1 MVFAHVGEV
10 IADDEL
16 LTLAQRLFKL
26 ARGGIPLK
34 DAGVLAFHPL
44 GVLVQAVRAVAG
56 QGFGAGDHVVVFQRL
71 DELKTLGDFLGGV
84 VELAVGNPILAVNA
98 LQIVDHQDH
107 LVVSAQRQ
115 RIVVLAQ
122 LLGEDRAGGHQLF
135 QRDRGRKAGLLKGGL
150 VPVEDT
156 AGHRHRDGQ
165 KLAVDGALGKRL
177 LVELGQIDDVR
188 DLIEIVE
195 LAAAVRVGEG
205 VQPVP
210 VDLVH
215 VEGGIRGEIL
225 AHLVFPAAPRAVGAL
240 HVNAGRGLESLDGLL
255 GRFVA
260 GVAAPPREGQGAFG
274 QRANG
279 GQRQRQRQ
287 QACDHLFHHKF
298 ALLLIYLAGF
308 SGAKGLACPFQ
319 PATKHNGFSC

>member
-1 MVFAHVGEV
+1 M
-10 IADDEL
+10 
-16 LTLAQRLFKL
+16 
-26 ARGGIPLK
+26 
-34 DAGVLAFHPL
+34 
-44 GVLVQAVRAVAG
+44 
-56 QGFGAGDHVVVFQRL
+56 VVFQAL
-71 DELKTLGDFLGGV
+71 DEFKTLGDFLGRV
-84 VELAVGNPILAVNA
+84 VQLAVDNPILAVHA
-98 LQIVDHQDH
+98 LDVVHHQDH

-115 RIVVLAQ
+115 RVIVVAQ
-122 LLGEDRAGGHQLF
+122 LLGEHRAGGHQVG
-135 QRDRGRKAGLLKGGL
+135 QRGRGLKTGLLEGGL

-156 AGHRHRDGQ
+156 AGHGNRDRQ
-165 KLAVDGALGKRL
+165 QLTVDGALGESL
-177 LVELGQIDDVR
+177 LTELGQVDHVR
-188 DLIEIVE
+188 NLVEVVE
-195 LAAAVRVGEG
+195 LAGAVRVGEG

-240 HVNAGRGLESLDGLL
+240 HVNAGRGLEGLDGLL

-308 SGAKGLACPFQ
+308 SGAKGLARPFQ
-319 PATKHNGFSC
+319 PATKHNGFSVKSCSLCACSL

>member
-1 MVFAHVGEV
+1 M
-10 IADDEL
+10 
-16 LTLAQRLFKL
+16 
-26 ARGGIPLK
+26 
-34 DAGVLAFHPL
+34 
-44 GVLVQAVRAVAG
+44 
-56 QGFGAGDHVVVFQRL
+56 VVFQRL

-115 RIVVLAQ
+115 RIVVVAQ

-165 KLAVDGALGKRL
+165 KLAVDGALSERL
-177 LVELGQIDDVR
+177 LVELGQVDDVR
-188 DLIEIVE
+188 NLIEIVE

-260 GVAAPPREGQGAFG
+260 GVAAPPREGQ
-274 QRANG
+274 
-279 GQRQRQRQ
+279 RQRQ

-319 PATKHNGFSC
+319 PATKHNGFSVKSCSLCACSL